1 MIEELTCIS
10 SHVLITKDWIL
21 PQCYK
26 DVLVLV
32 AQVEGERAANISR
45 HFHTSFTALSSSNSH
60 VCCLLVL

>member
-21 PQCYK
+21 PQGYK

-32 AQVEGERAANISR
+32 AQVEGEEQPT
-45 HFHTSFTALSSSNSH
+45 FQDTSTLALQH
-60 VCCLLVL
+60 